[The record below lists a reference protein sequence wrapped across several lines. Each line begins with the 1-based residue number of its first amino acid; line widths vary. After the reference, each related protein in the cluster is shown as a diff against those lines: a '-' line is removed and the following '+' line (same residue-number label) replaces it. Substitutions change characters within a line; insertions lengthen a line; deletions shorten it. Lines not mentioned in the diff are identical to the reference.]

1 MRRFAPLIACAL
13 AAGLGSPLQAQKLAT
28 ASLSVSS
35 SMTQNTC
42 YINGTQQNGTA
53 VTRLSIQLPTVTKAD
68 FPSAGKLGPVVVGAT
83 TNGFNITLTSCPAN
97 TRVAL
102 SLDGSGSV
110 DTLTGTY
117 KNTHS
122 SRAHDMNVLIVNAEG
137 GANTALNPMGTNSIV
152 KTTDEAGQAGFLL
165 GARYYSVAPVTA
177 GGVTATAGFNITYP

>member
-1 MRRFAPLIACAL
+1 MKTSARLLSVAL
-13 AAGLGSPLQAQKLAT
+13 ALGVCGPLHAQKVAT
-28 ASLSVSS
+28 ASLSVASL
-35 SMTQNTC
+35 MTQNTC
-42 YINGTQQNGTA
+42 YINGTQQNGSS
-53 VTRLSIQLPTVTKAD
+53 VTSLSIQLPTVTKAD

-83 TNGFNITLTSCPAN
+83 TNGFNITLTACPAN

-117 KNTHS
+117 KNTHT

-152 KTTDEAGQAGFLL
+152 KTTDSTGQAGFLL

-177 GGVTATAGFNITYP
+177 GGVSATAGFNITYP